1 MSRIE
6 SEETH
11 PCNDDLC
18 WLFAS
23 KASEYLGRSTRDGN
37 DTRFSKAGIACA
49 GGSRFL
55 ERPHDFSLVVG
66 GPLYQLFRRSHL
78 SGDALELFTGKLPRR
93 CRRPQRI
100 PALDR
105 ATSPHMRPG
114 RVGRGI
120 PYLPSGRPSFQ
131 GPGPVVIQKPFCN
144 IFTEKERYIGGK
156 NDTGWKERETRKPL
170 CLLRNPVFMP
180 VWQGFREGGIHI
192 CP

>member
-100 PALDR
+100 PALGR
-105 ATSPHMRPG
+105 AT
-114 RVGRGI
+114 
-120 PYLPSGRPSFQ
+120 LSGPLNL
-131 GPGPVVIQKPFCN
+131 VVRQNPFSKV
-144 IFTEKERYIGGK
+144 FWVKERYMVGKTIRIG
-156 NDTGWKERETRKPL
+156 
-170 CLLRNPVFMP
+170 RNEKAANPYAY
-180 VWQGFREGGIHI
+180 
-192 CP
+192 